1 MASAHA
7 TILVNEPIDKVF
19 DFILNGENN
28 KLWRP
33 SVTEIKAMSKP
44 IGVGT
49 VFYQRM
55 LGPNG
60 IKIEADYEITECES
74 NERIVFKVLNGPYR
88 AVGTFDF
95 TAIENATKVTFCFSE
110 NTSQVAETV
119 KKVHL
124 QRVVDTLIN
133 VKEYLSLNKLSR

>member
-1 MASAHA
+1 MASAQA
-7 TILVNEPIDKVF
+7 TVLINEPIEKVF
-19 DFILNGENN
+19 EFILNGENN
-28 KLWRP
+28 RLWRP
-33 SVTEIKAMSKP
+33 SVTEIKAMTKP

-60 IKIEADYEITECES
+60 IKIEADYEIIECDR
-74 NERIVFKVLNGPYR
+74 NKKIAFKVLNGPYR

-95 TAIENATKVTFCFSE
+95 TAIEKTTKVRFCFSE
-110 NTSQVAETV
+110 NASQVAETV
-119 KKVHL
+119 KKIHL

-133 VKEYLSLNKLSR
+133 VKEYLDQQSK